1 MKIKNISVKP
11 ICIGSISL
19 LPGETAQVDATYDD
33 AMAFYISMGLL
44 QEVGTEFKSASDE
57 DISFWIDLQ
66 APVISKKKF
75 GADYNL
81 AVALLVCH
89 AMKMAGNGDSSLGT
103 IANTGR
109 LASVSEG
116 GVSISFATS
125 TAGTTGDAEYQLT
138 SYGLQFIS
146 IPNRH
151 IVPIM
156 IR

>member
-1 MKIKNISVKP
+1 MDSPDVTAITKIVKK
-11 ICIGSISL
+11 
-19 LPGETAQVDATYDD
+19 
-33 AMAFYISMGLL
+33 
-44 QEVGTEFKSASDE
+44 VGTEFKSASDE
-57 DISFWIDLQ
+57 DMIDLQ

-146 IPNRH
+146 IRNRH

>member
-1 MKIKNISVKP
+1 MDSPDVTAIAKIVKK
-11 ICIGSISL
+11 
-19 LPGETAQVDATYDD
+19 
-33 AMAFYISMGLL
+33 
-44 QEVGTEFKSASDE
+44 VGTEFKSASDE
-57 DISFWIDLQ
+57 DISFWTDLQ
-66 APVISKKKF
+66 APVVSKKKF

-146 IPNRH
+146 IRNRH
-151 IVPIM
+151 IMPIM

>member
-1 MKIKNISVKP
+1 MDSPDVTAITKIVKK
-11 ICIGSISL
+11 
-19 LPGETAQVDATYDD
+19 
-33 AMAFYISMGLL
+33 
-44 QEVGTEFKSASDE
+44 VGTEFKSASDE

-116 GVSISFATS
+116 GVSIMLTLPMS
-125 TAGTTGDAEYQLT
+125 TAIG
-138 SYGLQFIS
+138 S
-146 IPNRH
+146 IWNSLA
-151 IVPIM
+151 
-156 IR
+156 

>member
-1 MKIKNISVKP
+1 MDAPDIAAITKIVK
-11 ICIGSISL
+11 
-19 LPGETAQVDATYDD
+19 
-33 AMAFYISMGLL
+33 M
-44 QEVGTEFKSASDE
+44 VGTEFKAMPDE
-57 DISFWIDLQ
+57 DISFWIGLQ
-66 APVISKKKF
+66 APVISQKKF

-89 AMKMAGNGDSSLGT
+89 AMKMAGSSLGT

-146 IPNRH
+146 IRNRH